1 MPQTIEYEEI
11 KSIMPHRY
19 PFLLVDRVTHYEN
32 NKYIEAYKNVTG
44 NEPFFQGHFPKKS
57 VMPGVLVIE
66 AMAQAGGILLLK
78 DKTKEGGLVY
88 FTSIEKARFRR
99 PVTPGD
105 QLRFEVTVL
114 RLKSSYCK
122 LSGKAYVDNKLVAEA
137 VFSSALSVK

>member
-1 MPQTIEYEEI
+1 MTQAINYEEI
-11 KSIMPHRY
+11 RKIMPHRY
-19 PFLLVDRVTHYEN
+19 PFLLVDRVTHYED

-44 NEPFFQGHFPKKS
+44 NEPFFQGHFPEKA
-57 VMPGVLVIE
+57 VMPGVMVIE

-78 DKTKEGGLVY
+78 NKKASGGLVY
-88 FTSIEKARFRR
+88 FTTIEKARFRH
-99 PVTPGD
+99 PVVPGD

-122 LSGKAYVDNKLVAEA
+122 LSGKAFVDDKLVAEA

>member
-19 PFLLVDRVTHYEN
+19 PFLLVDRVTHYEDD
-32 NKYIEAYKNVTG
+32 KYIEAYKNVTG
-44 NEPFFQGHFPKKS
+44 NEPFFQGHFPEKS

-78 DKTKEGGLVY
+78 NRMGEGSLVY
-88 FTSIEKARFRR
+88 FTTIERARFRQ
-99 PVTPGD
+99 PVIPGD

-114 RLKSSYCK
+114 RLKANYCK
-122 LSGKAYVDNKLVAEA
+122 LSGKAFVGDKLVAEA

>member
-11 KSIMPHRY
+11 KSILPHRY
-19 PFLLVDRVTHYEN
+19 PFLLVDRVTHYEDD
-32 NKYIEAYKNVTG
+32 KYIEAYKNVTG
-44 NEPFFQGHFPKKS
+44 NEPFFQGHFPEKS

-78 DKTKEGGLVY
+78 NRMGEGGLVY
-88 FTSIEKARFRR
+88 FTTIERARFRQ
-99 PVTPGD
+99 PVIPGD

-114 RLKSSYCK
+114 RLKASYCK
-122 LSGKAYVDNKLVAEA
+122 LSGKAFVGDKLVAEA